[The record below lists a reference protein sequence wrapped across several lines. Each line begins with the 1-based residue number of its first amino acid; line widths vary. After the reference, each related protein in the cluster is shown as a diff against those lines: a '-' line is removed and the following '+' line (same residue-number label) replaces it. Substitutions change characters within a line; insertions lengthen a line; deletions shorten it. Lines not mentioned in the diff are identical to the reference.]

1 MITQNKPGTR
11 KKTVPVVNST
21 HLRYGKTSTFYTEEQ
36 HHIIIIE
43 AGTVQKGSKLT
54 ASRRP
59 RYETAYQSSI
69 EKWLT

>member
-11 KKTVPVVNST
+11 KKTVVNST
-21 HLRYGKTSTFYTEEQ
+21 HLRYVKRYTFYIEER
-36 HHIIIIE
+36 HHIIIM
-43 AGTVQKGSKLT
+43 AQSKKGSKLT
-54 ASRRP
+54 ASGRP